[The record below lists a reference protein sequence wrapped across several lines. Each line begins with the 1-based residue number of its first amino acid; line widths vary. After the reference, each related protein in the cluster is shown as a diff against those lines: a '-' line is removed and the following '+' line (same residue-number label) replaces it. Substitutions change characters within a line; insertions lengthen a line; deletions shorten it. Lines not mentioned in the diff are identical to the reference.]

1 MRSGN
6 CSSTLVKRF
15 RVREVFIII
24 SNTFSICW
32 TLLTQ
37 LIGSNQYLLIC
48 GSLKVMNSSLDVE
61 SLSNN
66 VRLKWTLKIIED
78 RIYKKKLVTTNL
90 KKSALRRLTIDTSRE
105 LCFPA
110 ITGYKNKLM
119 VLASSGKLTL
129 LCVYLKNY

>member
-1 MRSGN
+1 MRSGK

-48 GSLKVMNSSLDVE
+48 SLKVMNSSLVVE

-66 VRLKWTLKIIED
+66 VRLQWTLKIIED
-78 RIYKKKLVTTNL
+78 RIYKKKLVTPNL
-90 KKSALRRLTIDTSRE
+90 KKSALRRLIIDTLRE
-105 LCFPA
+105 PCFPA
-110 ITGYKNKLM
+110 ITSYKNKLM
-119 VLASSGKLTL
+119 VTSKIIMTEFEQFD
-129 LCVYLKNY
+129 ND